1 MKEDIMEDLL
11 KNEEKKEIPREYVEM
26 AYVKETATGRGHN
39 EFFIM
44 ENLKNGSMK
53 NHNRKSRYHNRAI

>member
-44 ENLKNGSMK
+44 ENLKMVP
-53 NHNRKSRYHNRAI
+53 

>member
-26 AYVKETATGRGHN
+26 AYVKETAT
-39 EFFIM
+39 
-44 ENLKNGSMK
+44 
-53 NHNRKSRYHNRAI
+53 